1 MAYSRWGNSTWYTYW
16 SALSPKGPHAKNDQ
30 IFEICD
36 FSTFQ
41 VTYREIVE
49 NIDEVIERV
58 KEFYCKPHD
67 GSILS
72 GRNPETG
79 KLEYEPVVWPA
90 KNPSDAALEEL
101 KGYLQTFVKEVD
113 RKYAELNLIQDDC
126 EMILET
132 QKYLLEK
139 GLDSLTAEL
148 GIKATQDLELGLV
161 ILNYD
166 QIESPKTHP
175 IVRECRGL
183 VLELNTWKLVA
194 RSFPRFFNWGEVAD
208 EMSLFNFD
216 EFYTDSKEDGSLCV
230 IYNYRGQW
238 LANTRGS
245 FGKDLMQ
252 FQDFTWRDGFLRA
265 LGIDSFD
272 QLDDHLNPELTY
284 VCEFVSPWNKV
295 VRNYSEPA
303 MYLLTVFQGHTEL
316 SRLEVRSEIGTCG
329 VFRLPPSYS
338 FKSIEEITD
347 HIRKIQAEDPT
358 NEGVVIRDSENRRWK
373 IKSPAYLSLHRMR
386 GEGDNLYNPKNILPF
401 VLTGEGDELLTY
413 FPEVKDRFFE
423 IKSKVDAE
431 YLKLLETWQSA
442 KGIENQKEFAL
453 AILGKTPFTGIL
465 FELKKKFGQA
475 QEEAHLKKAW
485 LDAESAILKF
495 LF

>member
-1 MAYSRWGNSTWYTYW
+1 M
-16 SALSPKGPHAKNDQ
+16 
-30 IFEICD
+30 
-36 FSTFQ
+36 
-41 VTYREIVE
+41 
-49 NIDEVIERV
+49 
-58 KEFYCKPHD
+58 
-67 GSILS
+67 
-72 GRNPETG
+72 
-79 KLEYEPVVWPA
+79 
-90 KNPSDAALEEL
+90 
-101 KGYLQTFVKEVD
+101 
-113 RKYAELNLIQDDC
+113 
-126 EMILET
+126 LET

-139 GLDSLTAEL
+139 SLDDLTAEL
-148 GIKATQDLELGLV
+148 GIKVTQDSELGLV

-183 VLELNTWKLVA
+183 VLELGTWQIVA

-208 EMSLFNFD
+208 EMGLFDFG
-216 EFYTDSKEDGSLCV
+216 EFHTDSKEDGSLCI

-252 FQDFTWRDGFLRA
+252 FQDFTWREGFLRA
-265 LGIDSFD
+265 LGVDSFD
-272 QLDDHLNPELTY
+272 RLDNHLNPELTY

-295 VRNYSEPA
+295 VRNYPEPS
-303 MYLLTVFQGHTEL
+303 MYLLTAFRGKEEL
-316 SRLEVRSEIGTCG
+316 SRMEVREGIGTSG
-329 VFRLPPSYS
+329 VFRLPQSYT
-338 FKSIEEITD
+338 FGSIDEISEY
-347 HIRKIQAEDPT
+347 IRKIQAEDPT
-358 NEGVVIRDSENRRWK
+358 NEGVVIRDSGNRRWK

-423 IKSKVDAE
+423 IKNMVESE
-431 YLKLLETWQSA
+431 YLKLLETWHSA

-453 AILGKTPFTGIL
+453 SILGKTPFTGIL

-485 LDAESAILKF
+485 LEADSAILKF